1 MTRLALVFSSILL
14 LLAWSAPTDAETQNR
29 ARRRGSSA
37 SQGQRS
43 QGRSPSRAASPQRRA
58 PSRARAPQRSSP
70 GRAPAARAQR
80 GRSNGGSQQ
89 PRANR
94 RAPRRDGPDV
104 GRAGN
109 ANAQPPR
116 GGNRAVARR
125 SPAGATA
132 TGNRSGRNGTRVI
145 SPRGNS
151 APGVGRQGGRGQGGP
166 DGRRAGTGVRAGG
179 GPAGNTRIAGGRA
192 NRQPRNGNVVGSA
205 VRRSALRSR
214 PIIVNNNYDN
224 GGRRG
229 GRGYTPYRG
238 RHNYGRQH
246 IYGSYFY
253 FPGYSTF
260 NIGIGYGSGYRYDP
274 YWHGSYGNS
283 YGYSAYAY
291 QSYGNNYYTGSLRLK
306 VQPRFG
312 EVFVDGYYVG
322 VVNDYDGIFQR
333 LRLEEGPH
341 HIEIIETGFVPL
353 EFDVLILPGETIT
366 YEGYLSPL

>member
-1 MTRLALVFSSILL
+1 M
-14 LLAWSAPTDAETQNR
+14 
-29 ARRRGSSA
+29 
-37 SQGQRS
+37 
-43 QGRSPSRAASPQRRA
+43 
-58 PSRARAPQRSSP
+58 
-70 GRAPAARAQR
+70 
-80 GRSNGGSQQ
+80 
-89 PRANR
+89 
-94 RAPRRDGPDV
+94 
-104 GRAGN
+104 
-109 ANAQPPR
+109 
-116 GGNRAVARR
+116 
-125 SPAGATA
+125 
-132 TGNRSGRNGTRVI
+132 I

-151 APGVGRQGGRGQGGP
+151 APVIGRQGGRGQGNP
-166 DGRRAGTGVRAGG
+166 DGRRAGTGVRADG
-179 GPAGNTRIAGGRA
+179 GPAENTRIAGGRA
-192 NRQPRNGNVVGSA
+192 NRRPQNDNVVGSA
-205 VRRSALRSR
+205 VRRSTLRSR
-214 PIIVNNNYDN
+214 PIIVNNNYGN

-238 RHNYGRQH
+238 RHNYSRQH

-260 NIGIGYGSGYRYDP
+260 NIGSGYGSGYRYDP

-366 YEGYLSPL
+366 YEGYLSPR